1 MLRRD
6 RFSGV
11 SFLVLVAASLAGC
24 GGRGDRPD
32 LGSVRGTVTLDGV
45 PLDLARVTFEPS
57 KGRPSNGLTNAAGE
71 FELNYLRGIDGAVIG
86 AHEVRIS
93 TNDLLEDRVT
103 GKRTMIPEKV
113 PETYNTKTILKVEVH
128 PGENKVSFDLKSQGS
143 RPGAGSRR

>member
-6 RFSGV
+6 RFFGV
-11 SFLVLVAASLAGC
+11 SFLVVVVASLAGC
-24 GGRGDRPD
+24 GERGDRPD

-57 KGRPSNGLTNAAGE
+57 KGRPSNGLTNGAGE
-71 FELNYLRGIDGAVIG
+71 FELNYLQGIEGAVIG

-103 GKRTMIPEKV
+103 GKRTMI